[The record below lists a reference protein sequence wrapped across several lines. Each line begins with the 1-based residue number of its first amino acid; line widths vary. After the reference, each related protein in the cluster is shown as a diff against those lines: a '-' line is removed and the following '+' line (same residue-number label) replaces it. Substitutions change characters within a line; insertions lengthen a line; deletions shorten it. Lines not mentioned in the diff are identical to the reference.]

1 MGEKLQGGTGRPA
14 HSWSE
19 KLRLA
24 EAYRG
29 MRSTVIAGISDRFG
43 EAIDTPGENG
53 FDTGSAVNF
62 ANGGY
67 QVSYTKVPALVRSR
81 IGDKVLMCLVSLPRD
96 CPPGDDRGRVYTT
109 TNLRTEESWSMPDA
123 QLVAAAPDST

>member
-1 MGEKLQGGTGRPA
+1 MGEKLQTELVARRTPGPRSSGLPKHIG
-14 HSWSE
+14 E
-19 KLRLA
+19 CV
-24 EAYRG
+24 
-29 MRSTVIAGISDRFG
+29 STVIAGISDRFG
-43 EAIDTPGENG
+43 EAIDAPGENG

-81 IGDKVLMCLVSLPRD
+81 SGDKVLMCLVSIPRD

-123 QLVAAAPDST
+123 QHSCGGA